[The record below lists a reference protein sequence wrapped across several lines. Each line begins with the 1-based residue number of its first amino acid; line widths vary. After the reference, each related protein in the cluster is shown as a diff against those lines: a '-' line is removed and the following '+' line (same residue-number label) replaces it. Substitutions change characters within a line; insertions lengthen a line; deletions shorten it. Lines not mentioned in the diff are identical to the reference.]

1 MSCVERVEKKGGDMI
16 DFKSSLVTFV
26 PERLITDNESL
37 ARTLFPSFKADT
49 ASLIFGHLNI
59 SSEIKFSSDV
69 KFKNI
74 LPLIQTETKGF
85 RDATKTTNRRKTRLL
100 NSLCRTLEEG
110 KWIVIKTQGS
120 IRSNERRRGFNLK
133 RL

>member
-1 MSCVERVEKKGGDMI
+1 MSCVEIVEKKGGDMI

-26 PERLITDNESL
+26 PERLITNNESL
-37 ARTLFPSFKADT
+37 ARTLFPSFEADA
-49 ASLIFGHLNI
+49 ASLIFGHLTI

-85 RDATKTTNRRKTRLL
+85 RDATKKTTNRRKNKTSNL
-100 NSLCRTLEEG
+100 SLSNGRMG
-110 KWIVIKTQGS
+110 KWMSSRRKDHDDLTNGDAVS
-120 IRSNERRRGFNLK
+120 I
-133 RL
+133 

>member
-49 ASLIFGHLNI
+49 ASLILGHLNI

-85 RDATKTTNRRKTRLL
+85 RDATKTTNRRKNKTSNL
-100 NSLCRTLEEG
+100 SLSNVRMG
-110 KWIVIKTQGS
+110 KWMSSRRKDHDDLTNGNAVS
-120 IRSNERRRGFNLK
+120 I
-133 RL
+133 

>member
-16 DFKSSLVTFV
+16 DFKSDVVTFV
-26 PERLITDNESL
+26 PERLITDNQSL
-37 ARTLFPSFKADT
+37 ARTLFPSFEADA

-74 LPLIQTETKGF
+74 LPVVQSDTTKGF
-85 RDATKTTNRRKTRLL
+85 RDATETTNRRKNKTSNL
-100 NSLCRTLEEG
+100 SLSNGRMG
-110 KWIVIKTQGS
+110 KWMSSRRKDHDDLTNGDAVS
-120 IRSNERRRGFNLK
+120 I
-133 RL
+133 